1 MDCRKALMLGL
12 MLLVAATSYL
22 MTCAY
27 AADSSADQPL
37 RIGLIPSDDMVEI
50 LEKFQPVQDYLES
63 ELGMQIETFRATDY
77 SAVVEA
83 MRSGKIDVAYFGP
96 FSYILAAER
105 ANATAI
111 IAGGDNATGKVGS
124 YHSLII
130 VNKNSGITSI
140 DDLKAGSKETTF
152 AFVDPASTSGN
163 LIPRGYLFSEG
174 IDPDKDFKESIFAGG
189 HDAVGLAV
197 QSGKVD
203 AGAIYD
209 TGFDRMVES
218 GALNPDEVMMIWT
231 SEPIPK
237 SPLAVRGNM
246 DPELVEKIQQA
257 FLDMPTKDP
266 EALKSFESK
275 WEKNTF
281 YVPVDDSTYGY
292 LREMAKAQG
301 YI

>member
-1 MDCRKALMLGL
+1 MLGL

>member
-1 MDCRKALMLGL
+1 MLS
-12 MLLVAATSYL
+12 MILLASAASYL
-22 MTCAY
+22 MAFAY
-27 AADSSADQPL
+27 AADSSDDQPL
-37 RIGLIPSDDMVEI
+37 RIGLVPSDDMVEI

-130 VNKNSGITSI
+130 ANKKSGITST
-140 DDLKAGSKETTF
+140 DDLLARSRETTF

-197 QSGKVD
+197 KSGKVD

-209 TGFDRMVES
+209 TGFERMVDS
-218 GALNPDEVMMIWT
+218 GALNPEEITVIWT

-237 SPLAVRGNM
+237 SPLAVRGDM
-246 DPELVEKIQQA
+246 DPELVEMIQQA
-257 FLDMPTKDP
+257 FLDMH
-266 EALKSFESK
+266 
-275 WEKNTF
+275 
-281 YVPVDDSTYGY
+281 DSTYGY
-292 LREMAKAQG
+292 LREMARAQG

>member
-1 MDCRKALMLGL
+1 MDCRKALTLNL
-12 MLLVAATSYL
+12 MILVIAASYL

-27 AADSSADQPL
+27 AADNSANQPL
-37 RIGLIPSDDMVEI
+37 RIGLVPSDDMVEI
-50 LEKFQPVQDYLES
+50 LEKFQPVQDYLEN
-63 ELGMQIETFRATDY
+63 ELGMEIETFRATDY

-83 MRSGKIDVAYFGP
+83 MRSGKLDVAYFGP

-105 ANATAI
+105 ANASAI
-111 IAGGDNATGKVGS
+111 IAGGDNATGEVGS

-130 VNKNSGITSI
+130 ANKKSGINSI
-140 DDLKAGSKETTF
+140 DDLKAKSKETTF

-197 QSGKVD
+197 QSGKVH

-209 TGFDRMVES
+209 TGFNRMVDS
-218 GALNPDEVMMIWT
+218 GALNPEEVTIIWT

-237 SPLAVRGNM
+237 SPLAVRGDM
-246 DPELVEKIQQA
+246 DPELAKRIQQA

-266 EALKSFESK
+266 AAMESFESK
-275 WEKNTF
+275 WEKNAF
-281 YVPVDDSTYGY
+281 YVPVNDSTYEY